1 MPIEFGKIQDAKF
14 FVGKDGEFVNIGHLR
29 ECELSEESE
38 QNENSKGYDAETA
51 YLGSQEFSCSFTL
64 DQKSEERL
72 IKYVVYGG
80 DRGRYNGYVLHRDG
94 YLDPKNAWIKGE

>member
-14 FVGKDGEFVNIGHLR
+14 FVEKNGEFVNIGYLH
-29 ECELSEESE
+29 ECELGEESE
-38 QNENSKGYDAETA
+38 RNENSKGYDAKKA
-51 YLGSQEFSCSFTL
+51 YFGSQEFSCFFTL

-72 IKYVVYGG
+72 IKYGVYGG

-94 YLDPKNAWIKGE
+94 YLSTKNAWMKGR